1 MPRFRKLWPDEVRDA
16 RAVFENS
23 IPYENIVISDIGS
36 GGAVTLSGRGL
47 LDSTFVYTI
56 CWGDAVF
63 DNGVR
68 GAQKLSTFI
77 HELTHVW
84 QGNNGIY
91 PTVYMAQSIVAQVG
105 QGLKDIF
112 GQRQWQG
119 WDTHRGK
126 AYKFGADDIGKDWST
141 FNVEQQGNLV
151 QSWFI
156 AEADRQ
162 REGWDFGPGVLGG
175 GASTADPRFPYIR
188 DVIRGRNRHATYR
201 APTPPAGR
209 AQAAAAGADASIKR
223 IQDRLVELG
232 YLDPRHADG
241 TIGRTRSATLDAVEA
256 FQRRN
261 GLKPDRVLGGP
272 NSQTRRR
279 LALPASQLVRAG

>member
-1 MPRFRKLWPDEVRDA
+1 MPRFRRLWPDEVRDA
-16 RAVFENS
+16 RAVFEAS
-23 IPYENIVISDIGS
+23 IPYDNIVISDIGS

-47 LDSTFVYTI
+47 RDSTFVYTI
-56 CWGDAVF
+56 CWGDTVF
-63 DNGVR
+63 ENGVR

-91 PTVYMAQSIVAQVG
+91 PTVYMAQSTVAQVG
-105 QGLKDIF
+105 HGLADIF

-126 AYKFGADDIGKDWST
+126 AYEFAAGDIGKDWSA

-156 AEADRQ
+156 AETDRQ
-162 REGWDFGPGVLGG
+162 REGWDFGSGVTGG
-175 GASTADPRFPYIR
+175 GASTDDPRFPYIR
-188 DVIRGRNRHATYR
+188 DVIRGRDRHAAYR
-201 APTPPAGR
+201 APV
-209 AQAAAAGADASIKR
+209 QAARGSQAPVAGTDASIKR

-232 YLDPRHADG
+232 YLHPRHADG
-241 TIGRTRSATLDAVEA
+241 TVGRTRSATLDAVEA

-261 GLKPDRVLGGP
+261 GLRPDRNLGGP
-272 NSQTRRR
+272 NSDTRRK
-279 LALPASQLVRAG
+279 LALPAARLVRAA